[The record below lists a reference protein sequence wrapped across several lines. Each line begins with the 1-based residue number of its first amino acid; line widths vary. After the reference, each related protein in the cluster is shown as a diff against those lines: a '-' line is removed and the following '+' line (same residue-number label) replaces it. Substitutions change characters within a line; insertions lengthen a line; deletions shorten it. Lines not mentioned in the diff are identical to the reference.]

1 MLFFFFF
8 QAEDGIR
15 DGRVTGVQTCALP
28 IFLGNDTDIDGDALT
43 AVLVSGPSHGTLTLN
58 PDGSVSYN
66 PAPGYNGPDSFSYKA
81 NDGAADSDV
90 ATVTITVHAENDAPV
105 AADDNYS
112 LNQDTTLIVSAPGV
126 LGNDTDVDG
135 DSLSAVLVT
144 SPGHGT
150 VTLNGN
156 GGFTYSPAAGYSG
169 PDSFT
174 YQANDG
180 ATNSGIATVTITVN
194 AVNNGPVAVD
204 DNYSVN
210 EDTTLTVSAPGVLA
224 ND

>member
-1 MLFFFFF
+1 RLCD
-8 QAEDGIR
+8 ADGDCSTAVVHITVTAVNDPPVAVDDTYSVNEDTTLT
-15 DGRVTGVQTCALP
+15 VNAPGV
-28 IFLGNDTDIDGDALT
+28 LGNDSDVDGNSLS

-126 LGNDTDVDG
+126 LGND
-135 DSLSAVLVT
+135 
-144 SPGHGT
+144 
-150 VTLNGN
+150 
-156 GGFTYSPAAGYSG
+156 
-169 PDSFT
+169 
-174 YQANDG
+174 
-180 ATNSGIATVTITVN
+180 
-194 AVNNGPVAVD
+194 
-204 DNYSVN
+204 
-210 EDTTLTVSAPGVLA
+210 
-224 ND
+224 

>member
-1 MLFFFFF
+1 
-8 QAEDGIR
+8 
-15 DGRVTGVQTCALP
+15 
-28 IFLGNDTDIDGDALT
+28 
-43 AVLVSGPSHGTLTLN
+43 LN

-135 DSLSAVLVT
+135 DSLNAVLVSCPDRKST
-144 SPGHGT
+144 R
-150 VTLNGN
+150 LN
-156 GGFTYSPAAGYSG
+156 SSH
-169 PDSFT
+169 
-174 YQANDG
+174 
-180 ATNSGIATVTITVN
+180 
-194 AVNNGPVAVD
+194 
-204 DNYSVN
+204 
-210 EDTTLTVSAPGVLA
+210 
-224 ND
+224 